1 MKSIKQTIL
10 SKSGQY
16 NFYKDNYY
24 KLLNENKELKDKNT
38 ELNKTYKKIKELT
51 ENFNLIKPLV
61 VNDNQDD
68 YDLNYCAICGRV
80 SNFIPAGISNREK
93 AKCPYCKTV
102 ERHRLLYLILIKEYG
117 YLLKNPIELLHFAPE
132 APFYKNFSNME
143 NIDYY
148 PVDINSDKYARR
160 NTPIRDEV
168 NIENIPYDNEKFD
181 SIICA
186 HVLEHVT
193 DYMKSMNE
201 LYRVLKKDGVC
212 FVSVPL
218 SGNYE
223 TLENPEYNTPELR
236 LKHYYQED
244 HLRLFGFD
252 IKEKLESVGFNVK
265 QYTIDDLINDEKY
278 KEIYGLKSKFNYF
291 VCTKE

>member
-1 MKSIKQTIL
+1 MSDEIMLVFGEDGVAREYDDTWDITIHCESEEEQKAVL
-10 SKSGQY
+10 
-16 NFYKDNYY
+16 
-24 KLLNENKELKDKNT
+24 E
-38 ELNKTYKKIKELT
+38 KIKNSNQEAKAQLYAEGT
-51 ENFNLIKPLV
+51 TSDLISR
-61 VNDNQDD
+61 QD
-68 YDLNYCAICGRV
+68 AI
-80 SNFIPAGISNREK
+80 E
-93 AKCPYCKTV
+93 TV
-102 ERHRLLYLILIKEYG
+102 GDWMIKEYG